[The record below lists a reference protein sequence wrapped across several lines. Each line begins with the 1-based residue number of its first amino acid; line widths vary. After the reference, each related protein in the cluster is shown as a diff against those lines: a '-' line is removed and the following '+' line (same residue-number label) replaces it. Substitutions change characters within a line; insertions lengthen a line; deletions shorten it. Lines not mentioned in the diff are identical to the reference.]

1 LILNANNSNIG
12 YVVSQLL
19 SFSPFLSNEILALIS
34 NQNSP
39 FTNEMIRDILVAN
52 PHSSRSLEID
62 YVLNNRTNQLS
73 QTYHN
78 QISSLNNV
86 FTPRD
91 SILAELSSLTESYDL
106 KLNELLYAFETDT
119 LVSLSV
125 YAKLYKHPTNPSYHY
140 RLAERYFNLGD
151 WNNYSL
157 TKDSVLIKFTLN
169 DKAFNYH
176 CSFVAFYNQLHCW
189 QLSSGSQAFVPDSA
203 QKSWLLNFVSNHYQ
217 FPVKAYSLLALN
229 DTLVNFPDVYI
240 QSGDSINLA
249 PVMLQNETLE
259 ENNSS
264 SNIVLFPNPTKNAIS
279 LKWKGDFQ
287 NSIVSVTDLQ
297 GKTLLKKD
305 WSDGPELSIN
315 LEGKSNGV
323 YFVRI
328 YNTKND
334 KTIVR
339 KLIINN

>member
-1 LILNANNSNIG
+1 
-12 YVVSQLL
+12 
-19 SFSPFLSNEILALIS
+19 
-34 NQNSP
+34 
-39 FTNEMIRDILVAN
+39 
-52 PHSSRSLEID
+52 
-62 YVLNNRTNQLS
+62 
-73 QTYHN
+73 
-78 QISSLNNV
+78 
-86 FTPRD
+86 
-91 SILAELSSLTESYDL
+91 
-106 KLNELLYAFETDT
+106 LYAFETDT

-203 QKSWLLNFVSNHYQ
+203 QKSWLLNFVYNHYQ

-305 WSDGPELSIN
+305 WSDGPELLIN